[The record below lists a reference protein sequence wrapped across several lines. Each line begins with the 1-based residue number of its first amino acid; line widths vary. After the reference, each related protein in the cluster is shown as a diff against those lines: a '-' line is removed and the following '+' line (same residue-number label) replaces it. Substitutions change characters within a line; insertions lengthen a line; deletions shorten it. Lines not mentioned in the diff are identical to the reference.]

1 MEGTRM
7 ADTTLV
13 AAIGRYPH
21 TRALHDGRVGPAGF
35 TLELADVEPVNRA
48 FRPMVERL
56 AYDVSEMAI
65 IAYILAKE
73 HGTPLLGLA
82 VPVFRAFHHRSI
94 ACAVSSSIR

>member
-1 MEGTRM
+1 MEGARI

-48 FRPMVERL
+48 FQPMVERL

-65 IAYILAKE
+65 VTYILAKE
-73 HGTPLLGLA
+73 HGKPLLGLP
-82 VPVFRAFHHRSI
+82 VPVLRAFLHRPLVG
-94 ACAVSSSIR
+94 AAGP